1 MLRDIAGSLTKSL
14 DLMFTVRVHTAILI
28 VGTKI
33 SRFKTPNRIVNKAN
47 SENKGKV
54 LRH

>member
-1 MLRDIAGSLTKSL
+1 MPRDIDGSLTKAL
-14 DLMFTVRVHTAILI
+14 DSMFIVRVHTAIPI
-28 VGTKI
+28 VVTKFL
-33 SRFKTPNRIVNKAN
+33 SFKTPSRIVNKAN